1 MANFIGYFSLC
12 LNMPC
17 PNIAFPTLPCTDSCL
32 LKLVVRPRKIILFFR
47 VQLYC
52 VYLPITKHFVNSKF
66 WNFEKTWPYFQKKT
80 FNIKKNFK
88 NQVLK
93 KPKCYNISFFK
104 NDKRKTYK
112 SYSRLTMVLVN
123 QPVTVTPTVS
133 QFRQKTFFVFH
144 PSQKFYPCRILR
156 GINFYEI

>member
-80 FNIKKNFK
+80 FNIKKTLKIRFWKSQNVTIFLSSRTTNAKLINHIAGWPWFWLTNRLRLHPLCRNFGRK
-88 NQVLK
+88 RF
-93 KPKCYNISFFK
+93 SFFTHRK
-104 NDKRKTYK
+104 NFI
-112 SYSRLTMVLVN
+112 
-123 QPVTVTPTVS
+123 PVES
-133 QFRQKTFFVFH
+133 
-144 PSQKFYPCRILR
+144 
-156 GINFYEI
+156 

>member
-1 MANFIGYFSLC
+1 MSQYALSQYPLSHFDVYWLVLIKTG
-12 LNMPC
+12 C
-17 PNIAFPTLPCTDSCL
+17 PPT
-32 LKLVVRPRKIILFFR
+32 
-47 VQLYC
+47 QN
-52 VYLPITKHFVNSKF
+52 HFVFPGSAVLCIF
-66 WNFEKTWPYFQKKT
+66 AHYKT
-80 FNIKKNFK
+80 FRKLEILEFWKNLTIFSKKNFQYQKKLK